1 MTLYGGIQ
9 SSLQRSLEVRM
20 EERVDSLNNLL
31 ADREAKEV
39 ADITAVLT
47 ELKQAIEGELS
58 GPEYMQLELFSTSER
73 DQYRR
78 NVAAL
83 EARLAQI
90 PVEIERETA
99 QIRARYAE
107 PRPRLFPVAVTFLVP
122 ERLAR

>member
-1 MTLYGGIQ
+1 MSILKGVAANTSIQ
-9 SSLQRSLEVRM
+9 TGMPERVSSLT
-20 EERVDSLNNLL
+20 NLL

-39 ADITAVLT
+39 ADIAAVLT

-58 GPEYMQLELFSTSER
+58 GPEYMQLELFTTSER

-83 EARLAQI
+83 ETRLAQI

-99 QIRARYAE
+99 QIRARYAD
-107 PRPRLFPVAVTFLVP
+107 PQPRLFPVAVTFLVP